1 MRFPFR
7 TCTSNPYGQPSDS
20 DTRTGLFVYF
30 NISYFM
36 SARSEYLLVAA
47 HAKQIRADLVFLPKT
62 FGMTTKIAANKD
74 KAAIYSQVH
83 PKA

>member
-1 MRFPFR
+1 
-7 TCTSNPYGQPSDS
+7 
-20 DTRTGLFVYF
+20 
-30 NISYFM
+30 M

-47 HAKQIRADLVFLPKT
+47 HAKQIRADLVFFLPKT
-62 FGMTTKIAANKD
+62 FELMTKIAANND